1 MKKLLSIIIVCLN
14 FGLVHSIETKII
26 HNIQNEIITNI
37 DIKNEFKYLLALNN
51 NLKELDKESIFN
63 ISNESII
70 REKIKKIELL
80 EHLKEIKISEE
91 YSNILLKNIY
101 LTLGIESLEK
111 FKVYLNDYDLTLV
124 DIKKKIAIEALW
136 NDLIISK
143 YQNQIT
149 IDEELI
155 RKKIIN
161 NKKTKKKEYK
171 LSEIFYEI
179 DNKDEISKK
188 YNEIVKSINEI
199 GFKNSAS
206 IYSFSES
213 SKIGGDIGWIG
224 EDSLN
229 KKIKVE
235 INKIKKGEISKPIIL
250 PSGILILKLVDTKNI
265 NFEIDNKSRLKK
277 AINYERDRQL
287 SQFSKIYFNQV
298 KKNMNLDE

>member
-1 MKKLLSIIIVCLN
+1 M
-14 FGLVHSIETKII
+14 
-26 HNIQNEIITNI
+26 
-37 DIKNEFKYLLALNN
+37 
-51 NLKELDKESIFN
+51 
-63 ISNESII
+63 
-70 REKIKKIELL
+70 
-80 EHLKEIKISEE
+80 
-91 YSNILLKNIY
+91 IL
-101 LTLGIESLEK
+101 
-111 FKVYLNDYDLTLV
+111 
-124 DIKKKIAIEALW
+124 KKKIAIEALW

-155 RKKIIN
+155 RKKIIS

>member
-1 MKKLLSIIIVCLN
+1 M
-14 FGLVHSIETKII
+14 
-26 HNIQNEIITNI
+26 
-37 DIKNEFKYLLALNN
+37 
-51 NLKELDKESIFN
+51 
-63 ISNESII
+63 
-70 REKIKKIELL
+70 
-80 EHLKEIKISEE
+80 KEIKISEE

-235 INKIKKGEISKPIIL
+235 INKIKKGEISRPIIL

>member
-1 MKKLLSIIIVCLN
+1 M
-14 FGLVHSIETKII
+14 
-26 HNIQNEIITNI
+26 
-37 DIKNEFKYLLALNN
+37 
-51 NLKELDKESIFN
+51 
-63 ISNESII
+63 
-70 REKIKKIELL
+70 
-80 EHLKEIKISEE
+80 
-91 YSNILLKNIY
+91 
-101 LTLGIESLEK
+101 
-111 FKVYLNDYDLTLV
+111 
-124 DIKKKIAIEALW
+124 
-136 NDLIISK
+136 
-143 YQNQIT
+143 
-149 IDEELI
+149 
-155 RKKIIN
+155 
-161 NKKTKKKEYK
+161 
-171 LSEIFYEI
+171 
-179 DNKDEISKK
+179 
-188 YNEIVKSINEI
+188 KSINEI

-235 INKIKKGEISKPIIL
+235 INKIKKGEISRPIIL